1 MSVERQSAVS
11 LEPQG
16 FMLVSSKECRVHAL
30 ECVRLAQT
38 SALAQGRKA
47 FAELARIW
55 LRLAFVFQQTQ
66 LGQTIKHEPERRT
79 DRQITG
85 RVASEAPKRRG
96 WGDRCS

>member
-1 MSVERQSAVS
+1 VSVERQSAAG

-38 SALAQGRKA
+38 SASAKDRKT

-66 LGQTIKHEPERRT
+66 PNQPIKQEPVRRT
-79 DRQITG
+79 GSQ
-85 RVASEAPKRRG
+85 APV
-96 WGDRCS
+96 